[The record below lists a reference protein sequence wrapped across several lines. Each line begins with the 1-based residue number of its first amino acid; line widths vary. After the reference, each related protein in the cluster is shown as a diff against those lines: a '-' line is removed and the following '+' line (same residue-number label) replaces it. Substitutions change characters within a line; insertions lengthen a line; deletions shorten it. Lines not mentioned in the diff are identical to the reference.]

1 MAIYAQ
7 MCIYMQLDWLLYAI
21 ILLFEIFSN
30 VAAYLQ

>member
-7 MCIYMQLDWLLYAI
+7 MCIYMQFDWLLYAI